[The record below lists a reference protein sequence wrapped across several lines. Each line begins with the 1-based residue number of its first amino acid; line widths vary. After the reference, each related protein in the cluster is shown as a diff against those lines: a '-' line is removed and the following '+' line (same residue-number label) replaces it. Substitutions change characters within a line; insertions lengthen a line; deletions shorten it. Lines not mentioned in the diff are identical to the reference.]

1 MADTAGSAQTGGG
14 PTEGVP
20 APPMGVPAAPMGVPA
35 APTGGPASPPRLAP
49 ALALYTLGR
58 LGVFVVLVA
67 LLWVA
72 GLTGFL
78 GLVLALVLSVPV
90 SYLLLRPLRER
101 ATEALAAR
109 SVARRTAKE
118 QLRTRL
124 AGTEADD

>member
-1 MADTAGSAQTGGG
+1 MADTAGRA
-14 PTEGVP
+14 PMDGVP
-20 APPMGVPAAPMGVPA
+20 PGGTPAQPA
-35 APTGGPASPPRLAP
+35 GPTGGPASPPRLAP

-67 LLWVA
+67 LLWIA

-78 GLVLALVLSVPV
+78 GLALGLALSVPV

-124 AGTEADD
+124 AGTQADD

>member
-1 MADTAGSAQTGGG
+1 MADTAGSAPGGG
-14 PTEGVP
+14 STE
-20 APPMGVPAAPMGVPA
+20 GVPA

-58 LGVFVVLVA
+58 LGIFVVLVA

-78 GLVLALVLSVPV
+78 GLVLGLALSVPV

-101 ATEALAAR
+101 ATEAMAAR
-109 SVARRTAKE
+109 SVARRTAKAD
-118 QLRTRL
+118 LRARL